1 MKKLIAV
8 LMALTMVVL
17 CGACGK
23 APVNAPSGKIE
34 GELTVWSWDLALA
47 YLSDVGKIF
56 MEKNPG
62 VKITFEEM
70 GTEQVYNKLTTSLA
84 SGTGL
89 PDLVTIEGEQ
99 MGKFGGKFPDK
110 FIDLTQDVNAADF
123 LPIKVAEATVGG
135 KILAYPWDA
144 APCMMFYRKDMYD
157 KAGVNAADIKT
168 WDQFIEAGKK
178 VQEKNPGVAMMPMA
192 TSRRDHIFRIM
203 LMQQG
208 QFYFD
213 KDGKSCLNT
222 PEAIG
227 AMEKV
232 KKLLDS
238 GVTMNETDWDN
249 YVTSIKE
256 GKVASV
262 PDGIWMAGTIKDLSP
277 EDSGKWAVMSMPQY
291 SETTTGEAS
300 NGGSVLAIPASTKNV
315 TTAKAFASFAMTDLD
330 NLSYGLEKYALY
342 PPYLPVYKLDIF
354 NQADAYF
361 GGQKVNAMFSDIG
374 GRIPSV
380 NYTQNFAE
388 ALETAKNAVAKVLLK
403 GEDIKTTMDNLQ
415 NEFVAKFGK

>member
-23 APVNAPSGKIE
+23 APTNAPSGKIE

-47 YLSDVGKIF
+47 YLSDVGKTF

-403 GEDIKTTMDNLQ
+403 GEDVKTTMDNLQ